1 MLASRFS
8 IDGDS
13 RIGLPQ
19 CWQEITRIFTRTGA
33 ATMETPALWR
43 PREVQLNATNL
54 VCREFESTLP
64 ARISFGSALFRRQ
77 FRPHRG
83 NVRLSPEASQRT
95 RVTRIVSTSE
105 GRSRRIPG
113 SNWYVMAECRSTPAC
128 VASSNLAVQQ
138 TTNVR
143 VQLPQLGATPR
154 PTASNVEALIG
165 CFGGFRASKGIG
177 INRVYGAGD
186 GNRTHVRSLGS

>member
-1 MLASRFS
+1 MLPSRFS

-43 PREVQLNATNL
+43 LREVQLNATNF

-95 RVTRIVSTSE
+95 RVTRIVSPSVW
-105 GRSRRIPG
+105 RSRRIPG
-113 SNWYVMAECRSTPAC
+113 SNWYVMAVIQRRMRQHSRLCC
-128 VASSNLAVQQ
+128 
-138 TTNVR
+138 
-143 VQLPQLGATPR
+143 LPQPCGSTNGERESSR
-154 PTASNVEALIG
+154 PTASIWCNS
-165 CFGGFRASKGIG
+165 ASNCVQSRGRNWLFSRFSG
-177 INRVYGAGD
+177 Q
-186 GNRTHVRSLGS
+186 